1 MAGRSLPTLGVLGGD
16 AIVAAVVA
24 AARGRGWGVVEAA
37 DRSTDGAGG
46 APWTVL
52 LDSEC
57 CDAVAVGGDG
67 WNATRAEAVRTLV
80 QAGRTLVLGQPLD
93 PSMLWAFELDMIARD
108 SGARLV
114 PALPDRLHPSIA
126 ALRAAV
132 EAAAGVPGPR
142 NALESVRLERT
153 MRDRSREA
161 VLAALSRDIDLVRVL
176 VGDPA
181 RVTALGAGDPDAAWA
196 TLAVGLTG
204 AAQVPVRWQVAAGDR
219 PGLRISLQR
228 ADGSE
233 EVFAPD
239 GPGPW
244 AASASLPQ
252 PGAFDRGAV
261 ILDLLAATIDGG
273 PSPSPPSVPPAAW
286 LDAARAL
293 EIAEAVPRSLARGRA
308 IDLHREEFSELG
320 TFKGTMASLGCG
332 IVLAALAIAVV
343 ATLVAGVAIELDW
356 ELGKT
361 VAAAWPAVVLAA
373 MVAFLAL
380 QFLPVLV
387 GADTPDRDRPDG
399 N

>member
-1 MAGRSLPTLGVLGGD
+1 MAGRSPLTLGVLGRD
-16 AIVAAVVA
+16 AVVAGIVA
-24 AARGRGWGVVEAA
+24 AARGRGWGVVEAG
-37 DRSTDGAGG
+37 DQSNDGPGVI
-46 APWTVL
+46 PWTAL
-52 LDSEC
+52 LDAER

-93 PSMLWAFELDMIARD
+93 LSMLWAFELDMIARD

-114 PALPDRLHPSIA
+114 PALPDRLHPCIA
-126 ALRAAV
+126 SLRAAV
-132 EAAAGVPGPR
+132 EAAAGAPGPR
-142 NALESVRLERT
+142 GALESIRLERT

-161 VLAALSRDIDLVRVL
+161 VLAALSRDVDIVRVL

-204 AAQVPVRWQVAAGDR
+204 PAQVPARWQVTAGDQ
-219 PGLRISLQR
+219 PGLRISLQH
-228 ADGSE
+228 AGGSE

-244 AASASLPQ
+244 TASAPLPQ

-261 ILDLLAATIDGG
+261 ILDLLAATIDGRQ
-273 PSPSPPSVPPAAW
+273 PAAPTAVPPAAW

-332 IVLAALAIAVV
+332 IVLAALVLAVV

-380 QFLPVLV
+380 QFLPAIV
-387 GADTPDRDRPDG
+387 GADGPDRERPEG
-399 N
+399 H